1 VEKNRSFEGLALEEL
16 EAQTL
21 DLLPDRE
28 EMMYVPS
35 YNKLNNL
42 SFNKVDQTNIAKQ
55 DAWAHADKHSIAVA
69 ANGAEQINASNIG
82 DSK

>member
-1 VEKNRSFEGLALEEL
+1 MEKNRSFEGLALEEL

-28 EMMYVPS
+28 EMTYLPS
-35 YNKLNNL
+35 NVTNVL
-42 SFNKVDQTNIAKQ
+42 SGNKVSQLNVAKQ

>member
-1 VEKNRSFEGLALEEL
+1 
-16 EAQTL
+16 
-21 DLLPDRE
+21 
-28 EMMYVPS
+28 MMYVPS